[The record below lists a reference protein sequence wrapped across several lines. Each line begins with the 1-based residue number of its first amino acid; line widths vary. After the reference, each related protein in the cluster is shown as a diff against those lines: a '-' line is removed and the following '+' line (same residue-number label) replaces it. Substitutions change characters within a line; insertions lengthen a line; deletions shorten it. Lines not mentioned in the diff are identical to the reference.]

1 LLFHDMKRPIGAWKE
16 WQERSEGLYVKGS
29 LTLSTRDGQEA
40 HALARDGALTGL
52 SIGWQP
58 VRGDVDQ
65 KTGTRHVSE
74 AILHEGS
81 LVAIPMH
88 DRTRVTAIKSI
99 TNARD
104 IAEILQEAGLSG
116 RKAKV
121 AAGAAWKTLNEND
134 DASDDEV
141 RAILNQSAA
150 RIAAIGG

>member
-1 LLFHDMKRPIGAWKE
+1 
-16 WQERSEGLYVKGS
+16 
-29 LTLSTRDGQEA
+29 
-40 HALARDGALTGL
+40 
-52 SIGWQP
+52 
-58 VRGDVDQ
+58 
-65 KTGTRHVSE
+65 
-74 AILHEGS
+74 
-81 LVAIPMH
+81 MH